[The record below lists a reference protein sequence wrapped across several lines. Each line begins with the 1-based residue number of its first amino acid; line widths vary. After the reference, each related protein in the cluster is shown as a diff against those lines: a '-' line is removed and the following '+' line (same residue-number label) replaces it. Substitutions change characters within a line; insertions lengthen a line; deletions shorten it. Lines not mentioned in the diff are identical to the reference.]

1 MMHKDPIVE
10 EVRKYRDEN
19 ARRFGYNIR
28 AIAEDARK
36 RERTSGHKLV
46 SFCRRTKPKAASK

>member
-1 MMHKDPIVE
+1 MYKDPIVE
-10 EVRKYRDEN
+10 EVRKYRQEN
-19 ARRFGYNIR
+19 ARRFGFSVR

-46 SFCRRTKPKAASK
+46 SFCRGKKRQAKSA

>member
-1 MMHKDPIVE
+1 MYKDPIVE

-19 ARRFGYNIR
+19 ARKFGYNIR

-36 RERTSGHKLV
+36 RERASGHKLV
-46 SFCRRTKPKAASK
+46 SFCRRRKPKATLK